1 MRSITMRR
9 KSVKLTPARSLAS
22 SRAVKNAGFGRL
34 SATTEM
40 LSSPGSGLTG
50 FFGRSRVSLSG
61 RASAAAAGL
70 FTTTGVFISIGV
82 GLIDVTTVAVGE
94 AACDRVALSFVA
106 LTVEALTVGV
116 VAVGTE
122 TDGAGATE
130 DGTVGEGAE

>member
-9 KSVKLTPARSLAS
+9 KSVTLTPARSLAS

-61 RASAAAAGL
+61 RASAAALGVVGV

-94 AACDRVALSFVA
+94 AACDRVVLNFG
-106 LTVEALTVGV
+106 ALTVGALIVGV
-116 VAVGTE
+116 VAAGTG
-122 TDGAGATE
+122 TDG
-130 DGTVGEGAE
+130 

>member
-34 SATTEM
+34 SATTAM

-50 FFGRSRVSLSG
+50 FFGRSRVSLSE
-61 RASAAAAGL
+61 RASATALGVAGV

-94 AACDRVALSFVA
+94 AACDRVALGFTG
-106 LTVEALTVGV
+106 LNVEALTVGV
-116 VAVGTE
+116 VAVGT
-122 TDGAGATE
+122 
-130 DGTVGEGAE
+130 